1 MNTTMTSAV
10 KQHQHGFTLVE
21 LLIVVTIVGIL
32 AMVAIPGFQ
41 DSMRK
46 SRRSDGRIALLET
59 AQRLERCYT
68 QFGVYDD
75 DDCDI
80 ASPAD
85 SPDGFY
91 SVTVVR
97 DPSTFTLSAAPQGPQ
112 ASDSACGTLS
122 LDQLGERSAS
132 GDDTGHCW

>member
-1 MNTTMTSAV
+1 MKTMTSPL
-10 KQHQHGFTLVE
+10 QHRQHGFSLVE

-46 SRRSDGRIALLET
+46 SRRSDARIALLET

-68 QFGVYDD
+68 QFGAYDD

-97 DPSTFTLSAAPQGPQ
+97 DAGTFTLSATPQGPQ
-112 ASDSACGTLS
+112 ASDGACGTFS

-132 GDDTGHCW
+132 GDDTEHCW

>member
-1 MNTTMTSAV
+1 MTSLL
-10 KQHQHGFTLVE
+10 KHHQQGFTLVE

-41 DSMRK
+41 DAMRK
-46 SRRSDGRIALLET
+46 SRRSDARIALLET

-75 DDCDI
+75 DDCVI

-97 DPSTFTLSAAPQGPQ
+97 DPGTFSLSAAPQGPQ
-112 ASDSACGTLS
+112 ASDGACGTFALN
-122 LDQLGERSAS
+122 QLGERSAS
-132 GDDTGHCW
+132 GDDTQHCW